1 NNYNQIVQV
10 SGVKFKSEELAI
22 YRTGNVLLSAPY
34 QHPAYLSLC
43 TLFCQLY
50 LERPPVHHPVAVQ
63 PVGPL
68 YFAGLIK
75 TRALAQIKKRLQEA
89 IAYHSNQIESLKSN
103 QLKLDAPETPK
114 RASVA
119 QSRSSNDI
127 FPQLSLADMI
137 EQSIDSE
144 ENAADEDRNATVA
157 DNGVKAMAAAWSASI
172 PSTPVPP
179 ATEVRPRHSGP
190 PRAAHVTP
198 HGRALRAIR
207 AGGDQANKRGK
218 KIHLKSLVDECNF
231 MDSRTVLYFAKEQLL
246 EVEKIASEW
255 STEVQRVS
263 QLDAKLWEL
272 VVKLRV
278 ARPLPPADEWC
289 ISRGVEQEIQENRR
303 SYRAGVRRICRAR
316 PHFARTAANL
326 HILAK

>member
-157 DNGVKAMAAAWSASI
+157 DNGVKA
-172 PSTPVPP
+172 
-179 ATEVRPRHSGP
+179 
-190 PRAAHVTP
+190 VTSV
-198 HGRALRAIR
+198 
-207 AGGDQANKRGK
+207 GK